1 MTYSERVH
9 HRRELFTNPY
19 GKYNYYQLNADNAVI
34 GGMLSEY
41 AKIIDMYS
49 PVGDVQRVEFEKYA
63 WNFLCRLY
71 MRDGSSIKFDI
82 PALTVPEISGNT
94 FLPLPPDKHI
104 SKKLFGWRREQSEI
118 FINDILG
125 TEKAVGLFRKDMKNG
140 RYQNRRI

>member
-1 MTYSERVH
+1 MTSCERAQQ
-9 HRRELFTNPY
+9 RRELFTNPY

-63 WNFLCRLY
+63 WSFLCRFY
-71 MRDGSSIKFDI
+71 MRDRYSIKFDI
-82 PALTVPEISGNT
+82 PLLTVPEISGNT
-94 FLPLPPDKHI
+94 FLPLLPDKHI
-104 SKKLFGWRREQSEI
+104 SKKLFGWRREQLEI

-125 TEKAVGLFRKDMKNG
+125 TENAVGSFRKAVIKWTSQKKS
-140 RYQNRRI
+140 Q